1 MGTISRAFFARNLVD
16 SGTKVNY
23 ETKCLC
29 SWNKIVAL
37 FLKSSIFETY
47 KTPSMKKIL
56 LLAITFSL
64 TSCAQVQQTLNQLP
78 QLSSQIPGVGGVDI
92 ASGLK
97 EALNKGITQQV
108 SKLTAVDGFY
118 KNEAVKILMPA
129 ELQKVDATLRKI
141 GLGSLADEGIK
152 VLNRAAEDAVKEAT
166 PIFVSA
172 VKNMTFTDAKNIL
185 LGNDSAATTYL
196 QGSTTTALYG
206 KFNPVIKSSFEKVGA
221 DVIWTKII
229 NKYNTI
235 PLVKKVNPDLTDYT
249 TNQALAGVFKMIAVE
264 EKEIRNNIS
273 ARTTPLLK
281 SVFAMQ
287 DNK

>member
-1 MGTISRAFFARNLVD
+1 
-16 SGTKVNY
+16 
-23 ETKCLC
+23 
-29 SWNKIVAL
+29 
-37 FLKSSIFETY
+37 
-47 KTPSMKKIL
+47 MKKIL
-56 LLAITFSL
+56 LLAVTFSL

-97 EALNKGITQQV
+97 EALNKGITVQV

-118 KNEAVKILMPA
+118 KNEAVKILMPE
-129 ELQKVDATLRKI
+129 ELQKVDATLRKV
-141 GLGSLADEGIK
+141 GLSSLADEGIK
-152 VLNRAAEDAVKEAT
+152 MLNRAAEDAVKEAT

-172 VKNMTFTDAKNIL
+172 VKNMSFTDAKNIL

-221 DVIWTKII
+221 DVVWTKII

-249 TNQALAGVFKMIAVE
+249 TTQALSGVFKMIAVE

-287 DNK
+287 DGK